1 MSTCGSRFEIAI
13 VPFPFVDAPGSKR
26 RPALILSNKTFN
38 SRGHTV
44 MAMITSARHAKWPT
58 DVPIDHQGA
67 SLPAPCVVRMKI
79 FTIDNRLIERV
90 KGALSLPD
98 QTRVSRQLK
107 TILPAGGVEPATRSD
122 PRGL

>member
-1 MSTCGSRFEIAI
+1 MSTFGSRFEIAI

-38 SRGHTV
+38 SRGHSV

-58 DVPIDHQGA
+58 DVPLDHQSA

-79 FTIDNRLIERV
+79 FTVDNRLIERI
-90 KGALSLPD
+90 KGALSQPD

-107 TILPAGGVEPATRSD
+107 GILSADALDRPADTARAW
-122 PRGL
+122 